1 MFWPNIFE
9 PKIRKLWS
17 NVFWPNILL
26 YNPSVINKLYNV
38 ILFHRILCDL
48 LVLEIY
54 QIEMYLYNK

>member
-1 MFWPNIFE
+1 MSSE
-9 PKIRKLWS
+9 PEVVTSKYVLT
-17 NVFWPNILL
+17 ILL

-38 ILFHRILCDL
+38 IFFHRILFDL

>member
-9 PKIRKLWS
+9 PKSQNLVKYVLA
-17 NVFWPNILL
+17 ILL

-38 ILFHRILCDL
+38 IFFHRILCDL